1 MARIMNNIL
10 KIAICIVMVGL
21 VSCTKWN
28 YDDGGVSNGVH
39 DCSMWEYLH
48 TQSRDWDSTI
58 VMIER
63 AGLRELFEGKGEHE
77 QITFLGLTN
86 YSIRTYLLDMGY
98 KQVNSLYWDEC
109 YAILSKLIITERVM
123 VADVPRGTWDSQT
136 GEVTG
141 GKEYSLLDGTTVIL
155 WTTQEPYMDMNTS
168 DVGIVRLNFKLE
180 ETNVSRA
187 LIFSSDIQTNNGV
200 VQALG
205 YDFNVSDIY

>member
-10 KIAICIVMVGL
+10 KTAICIVMVGL

-98 KQVNSLYWDEC
+98 KH
-109 YAILSKLIITERVM
+109 LI
-123 VADVPRGTWDSQT
+123 
-136 GEVTG
+136 
-141 GKEYSLLDGTTVIL
+141 
-155 WTTQEPYMDMNTS
+155 
-168 DVGIVRLNFKLE
+168 RL
-180 ETNVSRA
+180 T
-187 LIFSSDIQTNNGV
+187 
-200 VQALG
+200 
-205 YDFNVSDIY
+205 